1 MTSPQET
8 QHQGCADFFSELPPE
23 LRMEILNQ
31 TPIQD
36 IRLLISASPA
46 LLRIF
51 QRHRASLLRHHL
63 QYLLRFYGDKSILP
77 FVVFTMDLRALRA
90 QSQHLTASEL
100 EEKLKPALNSIQSR
114 KCTRQ
119 PSAGY
124 LDFQILEKAQNL
136 VPELCRAFDTHQEG
150 PYNSTP
156 RPSSHFLLEEAS
168 WQVKFTFIEK
178 FLRFDCYC
186 NMFYYRTQSLF
197 SISNRVETK
206 LESPLLHHAT
216 NSVER
221 FPRTIISTL
230 FKGYQ
235 DLISRLDY
243 SLRSRQPNPGD
254 TPESPNQNISTL
266 QRNEFLDRDMPQ
278 EQSYLSHLIMGGYPL
293 FEKLQSLTAEEFE
306 HYTLKEFYQVVTVK
320 LTPVAFYALLTFTH
334 MPLL

>member
-23 LRMEILNQ
+23 LRMEILKQ
-31 TPIQD
+31 TPLQD
-36 IRLLISASPA
+36 IRRLISASPA

-51 QRHRASLLRHHL
+51 QKHRASILRHHL
-63 QYLLRFYGDKSILP
+63 QDLLQFYGDKSILP

-119 PSAGY
+119 PSTGY
-124 LDFQILEKAQNL
+124 LDFRILEKAQNL
-136 VPELCRAFDTHQEG
+136 VPEHCRAFYAYQEG
-150 PYNSTP
+150 PYNSAP
-156 RPSSHFLLEEAS
+156 RPSSHFLLEKAS
-168 WQVKFTFIEK
+168 WQVKFTFIERL
-178 FLRFDCYC
+178 LRFDCFC

-197 SISNRVETK
+197 SLSNRGETK
-206 LESPLLHHAT
+206 LQSPLLHHPN

-230 FKGYQ
+230 FKGYE
-235 DLISRLDY
+235 DLINRLDS
-243 SLRSRQPNPGD
+243 SLRSRQPNPVD
-254 TPESPNQNISTL
+254 TPDSTKQDISTL
-266 QRNEFLDRDMPQ
+266 RRNEFLDRGMPQ
-278 EQSYLSHLIMGGYPL
+278 EQSYVTHLILGGYPL
-293 FEKLQSLTAEEFE
+293 FAKLQSLTAEEFE
-306 HYTLKEFYQVVTVK
+306 HYTLKEFYQVVTVEP
-320 LTPVAFYALLTFTH
+320 TPVAFYALRSFAH